1 MNNRRHIARAHLV
14 VTFYELPSTGVGQEL
29 EIAASF
35 GRPTILLIDRHGTR
49 RKKISTMVSS
59 SFGEIHRLIYED
71 LADLRAALPELA
83 QAVAAPPPPR
93 AGGET
98 GAVVRRRREQLGLS
112 VAELARRSH
121 CSPTLLVHLE
131 QDPPDTVSLSQ
142 SAAWALAS
150 VLDVEASTL
159 LMGTE
164 ATGLD
169 RRVLAVGARAGR
181 SAHEVEQVLRLAA
194 RDLDPAPSDEQIE
207 RLFTVVAAA
216 GASS

>member
-1 MNNRRHIARAHLV
+1 M
-14 VTFYELPSTGVGQEL
+14 
-29 EIAASF
+29 
-35 GRPTILLIDRHGTR
+35 
-49 RKKISTMVSS
+49 
-59 SFGEIHRLIYED
+59 
-71 LADLRAALPELA
+71 
-83 QAVAAPPPPR
+83 
-93 AGGET
+93 
-98 GAVVRRRREQLGLS
+98 
-112 VAELARRSH
+112 
-121 CSPTLLVHLE
+121 
-131 QDPPDTVSLSQ
+131 
-142 SAAWALAS
+142 AAWALAS